1 MDTSLSN
8 IWKCWYLFRRGK
20 RKTAEIDEFQ
30 YDLEKNIGELCRE
43 LNSGNYRHGGYR
55 RFVVYENK
63 KREIAVA
70 SVRDRLVHR
79 IAYEYLVP
87 IFDKT
92 FIYDV
97 WSCRKNKGLAGAIE
111 RAQRMMRG
119 NKDCFVWRA
128 DVKKFFDT
136 VDQATL
142 TRVIARKIADP
153 KALFI
158 LGEIIQS
165 YPQDIAWRQ
174 ERERERERERPPLPR
189 AAEACP

>member
-1 MDTSLSN
+1 MDISLSN
-8 IWKCWYLFRRGK
+8 IWKCWYLFKRGK
-20 RKTAEIDEFQ
+20 RKTAELDKFQ
-30 YDLEKNIGELCRE
+30 YELEKNVAELCRE
-43 LNSGNYRHGGYR
+43 LSFGNYRHGGYR

-111 RAQRMMRG
+111 RTQEMMRM

-142 TRVIARKIADP
+142 TKIISRRVSDS
-153 KALFI
+153 KALYV
-158 LGEIIQS
+158 LKEIIQS
-165 YPQDIAWRQ
+165 YPENMTRWY
-174 ERERERERERPPLPR
+174 ERERERERDRLCHG
-189 AAEACP
+189 AAEAYR